1 MNNSDTPVRVL
12 LVEDNPSDACIILEL
27 LRDGGQGAFDVTHAD
42 RLDLGIKSLSIAP
55 DVVLLDMNLA
65 DSTGMETFRS
75 FRRHAVHTPIIL
87 LTHMNDETLAA
98 KALSEGVQDY
108 LVKGMS
114 DPRILTRA
122 IRYAIERKRS
132 ETALQQYQQHL
143 EEMVLWRTKELRLA
157 NQRLQQ
163 ADEQRRRT
171 DEELRQS
178 EGRFR
183 NVFHNA
189 PLGIVVASPELA
201 ILDANPAMCR
211 FLGYAREELMRI
223 GIAGI
228 SQQDDLARD
237 VPVLQRLARSEIEYY
252 RTERRYCRKD
262 GGMADGRLTVSAVRN
277 EQGGLLF
284 FLAMVEDITAIK
296 RVDDERRMADMRRQ
310 SIQRVECL
318 WGLANGVAH
327 DFNNILTGILGYA
340 ELALTAECL
349 DADTRRYLDEIMT
362 QGQRA
367 SELVSRIMT
376 FSRRGEQIRKPVL
389 LDAVIR
395 DAILLLH
402 GSFPPAIDVRTVLNE
417 QCGAVLADANQI
429 QQAVINLGANARD
442 ALGDKPG
449 VMEFRLD
456 EVRLTSEQIAS
467 IPDLVPG
474 RYALITV
481 RDSGCGIDPSH
492 LDRVFEPYFSTKTA
506 GLGTG
511 LGLATVLGIVRGHH
525 GAVTAESTKGKGS
538 TFRVYLPITNEPLP
552 QKEAPI
558 EADISPE
565 GTERVLFVDDI
576 ISAAHLGKIGL
587 ERLGYQVD
595 AFTNSREALRT
606 FRAHP
611 DRYDVVVTDQ
621 LMPELTG
628 IDLTRCIL
636 DIRSDLPVVL
646 CTGYCDQLNA
656 EQARSYGVSEF
667 LIKPVLSRDLGRII
681 QKVLSARRQR

>member
-1 MNNSDTPVRVL
+1 MINSDSPVRVL
-12 LVEDNPSDACIILEL
+12 LVEDNPADACMILEL

-87 LTHMNDETLAA
+87 LTHLNDEALAA

-157 NQRLQQ
+157 NHRLQQ

-183 NVFHNA
+183 NVFHNT
-189 PLGIVVASPELA
+189 PLGIVVASPEFA

-211 FLGYAREELMRI
+211 FLGYTREELLRI
-223 GIAGI
+223 GMAGI
-228 SQQDDLARD
+228 SQPEDMGHDLAM
-237 VPVLQRLARSEIEYY
+237 LQRLARNE
-252 RTERRYCRKD
+252 TEVCRMEKRYCRKD
-262 GGMADGRLTVSAVRN
+262 GGWADGRVTVSAVRN
-277 EQGGLLF
+277 EHGALIF
-284 FLAMVEDITAIK
+284 FLAMVEDVTAIK
-296 RVDDERRMADMRRQ
+296 RAEEEHRMAEARRQ
-310 SIQRVECL
+310 SIQRMECL
-318 WGLANGVAH
+318 WGLAGGVAH

-340 ELALTAECL
+340 ELAQMAECL
-349 DADTRRYLDEIMT
+349 DDETRRYLNEIMT

-376 FSRRGEQIRKPVL
+376 FSRQGQHDRKPIHI
-389 LDAVIR
+389 DAVIR

-402 GSFPPAIDVRTVLNE
+402 GSLPPTIDVRTLINE
-417 QCGAVLADANQI
+417 QCGAVMADANQI
-429 QQAVINLGANARD
+429 QQALMNLGANARD
-442 ALGDKPG
+442 AIGNAPG
-449 VMEFRLD
+449 IMEFRLD
-456 EVRLTSEQIAS
+456 EVVLTAEQTSS

-492 LDRVFEPYFSTKTA
+492 LERVFEPYFSTKLA
-506 GLGTG
+506 GFGTG
-511 LGLATVLGIVRGHH
+511 MGLATVLGIVRSHR
-525 GAVTAESTKGKGS
+525 GAVVVESTKGKGS
-538 TFRVYLPITNEPLP
+538 TFRVYVPITSEPVAD
-552 QKEAPI
+552 KEAAVAP
-558 EADISPE
+558 DGPPE
-565 GTERVLFVDDI
+565 GKERVLFVDDLL
-576 ISAAHLGKIGL
+576 SAAHLAKIGL
-587 ERLGYQVD
+587 ERLGYRVD
-595 AFTNSREALRT
+595 VFTSSREALRA
-606 FRAHP
+606 FRSHP
-611 DRYDVVVTDQ
+611 EAYDVVVTDQ
-621 LMPELTG
+621 IMPDLSG
-628 IDLTRCIL
+628 VDLTRCIL
-636 DIRSDLPVVL
+636 DIRSDLPVIL
-646 CTGYCDQLNA
+646 CTGYCDRLTG
-656 EQARSYGVSEF
+656 EQAKAYGVSEF
-667 LIKPVLSRDLGRII
+667 LIKPVLTRDLGRVIR
-681 QKVLSARRQR
+681 KVLAAHHPC